1 MICPTCRKPAPRAE
15 NPYLPFCSERCKTI
29 DLGKWVSGTY
39 RVATENLAPEDEDAL
54 ERLAG
59 TDNEDDE
66 R

>member
-1 MICPTCRKPAPRAE
+1 M
-15 NPYLPFCSERCKTI
+15 I

-39 RVATENLAPEDEDAL
+39 RVASENLAPEEEDAI

-66 R
+66 S